1 MEKSVN
7 SYQLT
12 VKRKNQF
19 MNTKN
24 FLLIATLLLS
34 QIADAQTMFQ
44 KHYGGQYDDGGGS
57 VLQTDDGGYIV
68 AAQTFSFGTGTS
80 DIYIIKTDA
89 FGNEIWS
96 KVYGG
101 NGWDAPF
108 GIIPA
113 NNTGYII
120 VAQTSSFGAGAS
132 DAFLM
137 KISLN
142 GDSVWFKT
150 YGGIKDDGANSIDIC
165 TDSGFIICGTTCSY
179 SNVFS
184 AAYLIKTN
192 SNGDTI
198 WTRTYEE
205 KDYNNASSIITTHDG
220 GFLLAGI
227 AETGGALG
235 ADGLVIRTNSNGDT
249 LWMKIY
255 GGLSYDNFSSVCE
268 DNNGNFLL
276 CGTTYNLVSG
286 SYDAYI
292 LKINSNGQELWSKT
306 YGGFDVDNAG
316 SIKHTNDNAFII
328 AGSTESYGV
337 GGKDVLLLKI
347 DQNGDTLW
355 SKTFGGTSDDVAGS
369 VRQTNDN
376 GFIITGYTKSFSAN
390 SDVYLIK
397 TDANGYSG
405 FEKIININKTLAVFP
420 NPSNGLFY
428 IKIPESPISNPI
440 VEVYNIQGQRIFENQ
455 FFGIISDKIEINI
468 RNNSKGIYIICIKN
482 NNYYKSSKIVIN

>member
-120 VAQTSSFGAGAS
+120 VGQTSSFGAGAS

-137 KISLN
+137 
-142 GDSVWFKT
+142 
-150 YGGIKDDGANSIDIC
+150 
-165 TDSGFIICGTTCSY
+165 
-179 SNVFS
+179 
-184 AAYLIKTN
+184 
-192 SNGDTI
+192 
-198 WTRTYEE
+198 
-205 KDYNNASSIITTHDG
+205 
-220 GFLLAGI
+220 
-227 AETGGALG
+227 
-235 ADGLVIRTNSNGDT
+235 
-249 LWMKIY
+249 
-255 GGLSYDNFSSVCE
+255 
-268 DNNGNFLL
+268 
-276 CGTTYNLVSG
+276 
-286 SYDAYI
+286 
-292 LKINSNGQELWSKT
+292 
-306 YGGFDVDNAG
+306 
-316 SIKHTNDNAFII
+316 
-328 AGSTESYGV
+328 
-337 GGKDVLLLKI
+337 
-347 DQNGDTLW
+347 
-355 SKTFGGTSDDVAGS
+355 
-369 VRQTNDN
+369 
-376 GFIITGYTKSFSAN
+376 
-390 SDVYLIK
+390 
-397 TDANGYSG
+397 
-405 FEKIININKTLAVFP
+405 
-420 NPSNGLFY
+420 
-428 IKIPESPISNPI
+428 
-440 VEVYNIQGQRIFENQ
+440 
-455 FFGIISDKIEINI
+455 
-468 RNNSKGIYIICIKN
+468 
-482 NNYYKSSKIVIN
+482 